1 MLRLISLLAFG
12 FLAGL
17 VILIY
22 DMKFE
27 TRRLEARSQQLQRA
41 IEDEKDNVALMRAE
55 WSHVAR
61 PERVETLAREIL
73 DLQPVKAA
81 QVVEQQDFLD
91 VLTRR
96 PVPVAAGGGDQGWP
110 ARDEIGALIRDAGG
124 EGENARRVAAE

>member
-1 MLRLISLLAFG
+1 MSLLAFG

-27 TRRLEARSQQLQRA
+27 TRRLEARAQQLQRA
-41 IEDEKDNVALMRAE
+41 FEDEKDNVALMRAE

-61 PERVETLAREIL
+61 PERVETLIREAL
-73 DLQPVKAA
+73 PDLAPVKAA
-81 QVVEQQDFLD
+81 QIVEQQDFLD

-96 PVPVAAGGGDQGWP
+96 PMPSSSGGEQGW
-110 ARDEIGALIRDAGG
+110 ATRDEIGALIRDAGG
-124 EGENARRVAAE
+124 EAANARRASAQ

>member
-1 MLRLISLLAFG
+1 VLRLMSLLAFG
-12 FLAGL
+12 FLSGL

-27 TRRLEARSQQLQRA
+27 TRRLEARAQQLQRA

-61 PERVETLAREIL
+61 PERVEQLTHETLP

-81 QVVEQQDFLD
+81 QIVNQQDFLAS
-91 VLTRR
+91 LARR
-96 PVPVAAGGGDQGWP
+96 PAPAAGAVDQGWQP
-110 ARDEIGALIRDAGG
+110 RDEIGALIRDTG
-124 EGENARRVAAE
+124 EAANARRSSSQ

>member
-1 MLRLISLLAFG
+1 MMSLLAFG

-27 TRRLEARSQQLQRA
+27 TRRLEARAQQLARA

-61 PERVETLAREIL
+61 PERVEALAREVL
-73 DLQPVKAA
+73 GLEPVKTA
-81 QVVEQQDFLD
+81 QVVTQQDFLD
-91 VLTRR
+91 MLARR
-96 PVPVAAGGGDQGWP
+96 PVPPAAETWQP
-110 ARDEIGALIRDAGG
+110 RDEIGALIRDAGG
-124 EGENARRVAAE
+124 EAGDARAPAE

>member
-1 MLRLISLLAFG
+1 MSLLAFG

-27 TRRLEARSQQLQRA
+27 TRRLEARAQQLQRA

-61 PERVETLAREIL
+61 PERLEALAREVL
-73 DLQPVKAA
+73 SLEPVKPA
-81 QVVEQQDFLD
+81 QIVNQQDFLE
-91 VLTRR
+91 VLNRR
-96 PVPVAAGGGDQGWP
+96 PTPDATADQGWQP
-110 ARDEIGALIRDAGG
+110 RDEIGAFLRDTG
-124 EGENARRVAAE
+124 EAANARRASAQ

>member
-1 MLRLISLLAFG
+1 MSLLAFG

-27 TRRLEARSQQLQRA
+27 TRRLEARAQQLQRA

-61 PERVETLAREIL
+61 PERVEALTREVL
-73 DLQPVKAA
+73 PDFAPVKAA
-81 QVVEQQDFLD
+81 QIVEQQDFLD

-96 PVPVAAGGGDQGWP
+96 PMPSAVGADQGWQ
-110 ARDEIGALIRDAGG
+110 ARDDIGALIRDAGG
-124 EGENARRVAAE
+124 EAGNARSVSVQ

>member
-1 MLRLISLLAFG
+1 MSLLAFG

-27 TRRLEARSQQLQRA
+27 TRRLEGKAQQLQRA

-61 PERVETLAREIL
+61 PERVETLAREVL
-73 DLQPVKAA
+73 ADLQPVKAA
-81 QVVEQQDFLD
+81 QIVEQQDFLD
-91 VLTRR
+91 VLARR
-96 PVPVAAGGGDQGWP
+96 PMPSASGADPGWQ
-110 ARDEIGALIRDAGG
+110 AR
-124 EGENARRVAAE
+124 

>member
-1 MLRLISLLAFG
+1 MLSLLAFG

-27 TRRLEARSQQLQRA
+27 TRRLEARAQQLARA

-61 PERVETLAREIL
+61 PERVEQLTREVL
-73 DLQPVKAA
+73 SLEPVKAT
-81 QVVEQQDFLD
+81 QIVDQQDFLAM
-91 VLTRR
+91 LARR
-96 PVPVAAGGGDQGWP
+96 PMPAPTVGAENGWAP
-110 ARDEIGALIRDAGG
+110 RDEIGAFLRDTGKEAA
-124 EGENARRVAAE
+124 NARRASAQ